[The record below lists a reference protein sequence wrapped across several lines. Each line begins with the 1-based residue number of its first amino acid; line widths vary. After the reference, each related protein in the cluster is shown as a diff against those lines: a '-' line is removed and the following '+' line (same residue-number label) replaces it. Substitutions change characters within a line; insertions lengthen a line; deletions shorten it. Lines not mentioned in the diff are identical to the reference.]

1 MLPNITNNGRYFST
15 KQISLQPL
23 KLIDLRQDDQNIA
36 SGTRKYRQNVPDS
49 YLVTIIAKHNIYAK
63 YGRTGRE
70 RILRKP
76 LKL

>member
-1 MLPNITNNGRYFST
+1 MI
-15 KQISLQPL
+15 K
-23 KLIDLRQDDQNIA
+23 NIA